1 MAIIVLLGS
10 GIEVV
15 VWVGI
20 WLVAAVTG
28 SALPED
34 YYQGSLLHVISVV
47 DVGAALALWFLSR
60 REALGSGRV
69 LTAGLLFEVLVC
81 FTVSLGAYWSSYIDY
96 GAFPNLT
103 WVVPLIILF
112 PLIIPG
118 PPRTMLLGAVG
129 SAASAPLA
137 LGLLHVAGAVQPDSD
152 AYVSTLWNPVLAV
165 VFAYMGSRVV
175 YGLGRQVAEAR
186 QMGSYQLEEK
196 LGEGGMGEV
205 WRARHRMLA
214 RPAAIKLIRP
224 EMLGRDGTVDTTGVL
239 ARFEREAQTTAQL
252 RSPHT
257 VELYD
262 FGVSA
267 DGAFYYVM
275 ELLNGVDTD
284 TLVRKFGPLPPER
297 CIHVLRQVCHSLSE
311 AHGRGMVHRDIKPA
325 NLFLCRHG
333 EELDFVK
340 VLDFGLVKSRGE
352 PADDGLTAAN
362 TVHGTPAFLAPE
374 QALGAADLD
383 GRVDIYAVGCV
394 GYWLLT
400 GLLVFDGAT
409 PMELLTHHARSQ
421 PTPPSQRSELG
432 VPPELEQ
439 VIMACLGKDPAD
451 RPQTAREL
459 SQRLAE
465 ASAGLDAWTPE
476 RAGRWWEAHLPPFP
490 AQPGVGGP
498 TPP

>member
-1 MAIIVLLGS
+1 MAVIVLLGS

-15 VWVGI
+15 FWVGI

-34 YYQGSLLHVISVV
+34 YYQGSLLHLVSVV
-47 DVGAALALWFLSR
+47 DVGAAVALWLLSR
-60 REALGSGRV
+60 REALGSGQV

-152 AYVSTLWNPVLAV
+152 AYVSTLWNPMLAV

-186 QMGSYQLEEK
+186 QMGSYQLIEK

-205 WRARHRMLA
+205 WRAQHRMLA

-224 EMLGRDGTVDTTGVL
+224 EILARQGAGDTADAV
-239 ARFEREAQTTAQL
+239 ARFEREAQATAQL

-262 FGVSA
+262 FGVAA
-267 DGAFYYVM
+267 DGACYYVM
-275 ELLNGVDTD
+275 ELLDGVDTD

-297 CIHVLRQVCHSLSE
+297 CVHVLRQVCHSLSE
-311 AHGRGMVHRDIKPA
+311 AHGQGMVHRDIKPA

-333 EELDFVK
+333 EDFDFVK
-340 VLDFGLVKSRGE
+340 VLDFGLVKPRGE
-352 PADDGLTAAN
+352 ATASGGLTAAN
-362 TVHGTPAFLAPE
+362 IVHGTPAFIAPE
-374 QALGAADLD
+374 QALGTADLD
-383 GRVDIYAVGCV
+383 GRVDIYTLGCV
-394 GYWLLT
+394 AYWLVT
-400 GLLVFDGAT
+400 GHLVFDGET

-421 PTPPSQRSELG
+421 PIPPSQRSELG
-432 VPPELEQ
+432 VPPELERL
-439 VIMACLGKDPAD
+439 IMACLAKDPAD

-459 SQRLAE
+459 SQRLVE
-465 ASAGLDAWTPE
+465 VSAGLDAWTPE
-476 RAGRWWEAHLPPFP
+476 RAGRWWKAHLPPTP
-490 AQPGVGGP
+490 VQPGLGC
-498 TPP
+498 